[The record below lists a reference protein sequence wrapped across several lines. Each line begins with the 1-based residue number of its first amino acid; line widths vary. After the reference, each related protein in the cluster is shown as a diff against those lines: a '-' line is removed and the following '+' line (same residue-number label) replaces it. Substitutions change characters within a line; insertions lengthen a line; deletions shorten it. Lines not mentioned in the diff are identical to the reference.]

1 MSVVA
6 GYDGKHERT
15 DEEAL
20 NLDPA
25 TPKYLDEEDGQEV
38 AGHVARRSDDEIP
51 ISVLEER
58 VILGFA
64 LGETNGRQE
73 HRLVEVQ
80 TVKGDI
86 DQEPGG
92 CGAD

>member
-6 GYDGKHERT
+6 GDDGKHERT

-25 TPKYLDEEDGQEV
+25 TPQDLNEVDGQEV
-38 AGHVARRSDDEIP
+38 PGHVARRSDDEIP

-64 LGETNGRQE
+64 LGETNGRQK